1 MLQLG
6 GGGHDARLPGGP
18 EHLLKV
24 QVLPLVGDV
33 EHLVR
38 VPVLHPLDQGG
49 QIGGGIDGGAVGLY
63 QNAGGHLL
71 LVPLLGHGDD
81 PGPLGLDGNAPGLHI
96 LHHGGDIGVGVG
108 FAQPLLKVDVQ
119 IVIVLP
125 EVRHG
130 HVHNVP
136 PQRPVAPA
144 ALLQLQGGLVGLV
157 GECGVTLPGGGGGVD
172 LLQIGDRE
180 GGLLGV
186 LPGEI
191 RVKIGQV
198 RLPL

>member
-1 MLQLG
+1 M
-6 GGGHDARLPGGP
+6 
-18 EHLLKV
+18 
-24 QVLPLVGDV
+24 
-33 EHLVR
+33 
-38 VPVLHPLDQGG
+38 
-49 QIGGGIDGGAVGLY
+49 
-63 QNAGGHLL
+63 
-71 LVPLLGHGDD
+71 
-81 PGPLGLDGNAPGLHI
+81 
-96 LHHGGDIGVGVG
+96 DI
-108 FAQPLLKVDVQ
+108 Q
-119 IVIVLP
+119 IVVVFPQI
-125 EVRHG
+125 RYG
-130 HVHNVP
+130 YVHNVL

-157 GECGVTLPGGGGGVD
+157 GECGVTLLGGGGGVD